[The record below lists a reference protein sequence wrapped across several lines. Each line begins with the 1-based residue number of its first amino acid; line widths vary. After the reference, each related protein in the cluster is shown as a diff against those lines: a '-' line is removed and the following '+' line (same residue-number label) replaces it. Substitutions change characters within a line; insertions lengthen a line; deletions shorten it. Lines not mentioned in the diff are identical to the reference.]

1 MDMRRISE
9 IIESNNKEQ
18 QNTIN
23 FLQESIAH
31 YRDNLDKMEKQ
42 LSTVQFVAKSTEEKM
57 QEAMDEI
64 VMELDEAQ
72 NKMLDQTNKYEDK
85 ISRLET

>member
-1 MDMRRISE
+1 M
-9 IIESNNKEQ
+9 
-18 QNTIN
+18 
-23 FLQESIAH
+23 
-31 YRDNLDKMEKQ
+31 
-42 LSTVQFVAKSTEEKM
+42 AKSTEEKM

>member
-1 MDMRRISE
+1 M
-9 IIESNNKEQ
+9 
-18 QNTIN
+18 
-23 FLQESIAH
+23 
-31 YRDNLDKMEKQ
+31 
-42 LSTVQFVAKSTEEKM
+42 AKSTEEKM

-64 VMELDEAQ
+64 VMELDETQ